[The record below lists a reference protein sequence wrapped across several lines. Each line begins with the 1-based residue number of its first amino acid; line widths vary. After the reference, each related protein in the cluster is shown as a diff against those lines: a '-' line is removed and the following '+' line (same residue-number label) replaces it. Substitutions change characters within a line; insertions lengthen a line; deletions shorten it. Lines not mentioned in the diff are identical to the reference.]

1 MGVKA
6 VTVQNLPRAEKQVRA
21 EAFSE
26 AERGSS
32 SLASLG
38 LALVLLLLGV
48 TLAGLLGLVTA
59 SQRAAKAADLAA
71 LVAADTARGLR
82 AGQPC
87 DQAKELAQA
96 NGAQLLACQAHPQ
109 LVGVMDVRTSVPVA
123 GPLAWLGP
131 AEGLARAGPPEP
143 RQRSKQEEP

>member
-38 LALVLLLLGV
+38 LALVLLRV